1 MEMGCYE
8 VSLGDT
14 VGQGRPHEIGEM
26 LEEVKKSVPV
36 EMLAVSCNSFC
47 VLIH

>member
-1 MEMGCYE
+1 MEMGRYE

-26 LEEVKKSVPV
+26 LEEVKKSAPV
-36 EMLAVSCNSFC
+36 EKLAVSCNSFC